1 VQRLTADQVRA
12 TFLKFF
18 EARGHTPVASSS
30 LVPSADPTL
39 LFTNAGMV
47 QFKDVFTGREQR
59 EYRRATSSQ
68 KCVRAGGKHN
78 DLDNVGHTARHHTFF
93 EMLGNFSFGDYFK
106 ADAIAW
112 AWELVTHDL
121 GIDPSRLAVTI
132 FKGEDGIPADQ
143 EARAL
148 WKKVSGLPDECILEL
163 GKKENFWAMGDTGPC
178 GPCAEIHFHQ
188 GDDLPCSAPV
198 CLGVACDCDR
208 WLEIWNL
215 VFMQFE
221 RSADGKLTP
230 LPKPS
235 IDTGAGLERL
245 SAVVQG
251 VRSNYDTD
259 LLRGI
264 IAAGERVSRK
274 TYGRNEADDVALRV
288 IADHA
293 RATTFLVGDGVLPSN
308 EGRGYVLRRIMRRA
322 IRYGTLL
329 GLEQPFL
336 NEICRTVIEAMAGAY
351 PELRENQSFI
361 LEVALREEE
370 AFRRTLAR
378 GLGLIE
384 EEMKRAEQA
393 AEEAGSAGRRA
404 EAEGRS
410 IRSTKTLSGGLVFKL
425 YDTYGFPKDLTEIV
439 AGERGFGIDH
449 EGYDKALA
457 EQQSRSEFK
466 GSGDKAIAAVYPMLR
481 TELGDSEFTGYRE
494 LEGRAQIRALLRAG
508 KRVDKAAAGEE
519 VEIVTDRTPFYGESG
534 GQVGDAGTLTGP
546 AGQAEVTDAQ
556 KPVGTLIVHHAKVTS
571 GTLHPGEMVTLK
583 VDGDRR
589 LRIRGNHSATHLLH
603 WALKKVVGDHVKQA
617 GSVVHPDY
625 LRFDYSHFQAPPPEA
640 LAEVERLVNDQVR
653 RNAASETQ
661 ELALEEARR
670 SGAVALFGEKYG
682 DKVRVVQ
689 MGPESRELCGGTHVS
704 RTGDIGFF
712 KIQSEGSIASGVRRI
727 VALTGDAAVRLVQE
741 EEQQIRHAAEL
752 LKGSPKEL
760 IQRIEAAVRRAKE
773 LEQGLAAEKKRSAT
787 ASSSDLMEGLREV
800 KGIKV
805 LSVRSDQAE
814 PQALRELADKLRD
827 KLGSG
832 IVALGGEK
840 DGKAL
845 LLVAVTK
852 DLTSR
857 YRAGDLVRE
866 LAKEVGGSGGGKPDM
881 AQAGGPDAS
890 KLGRALER
898 LYELI

>member
-1 VQRLTADQVRA
+1 LSFPVTKLTADQVRS

-18 EARGHTPVASSS
+18 ESRGHTPVASSS

-59 EYRRATSSQ
+59 DYRRATSSQ

-112 AWELVTHDL
+112 AWELVTKDL
-121 GIDPSRLAVTI
+121 GIDPKRLAITI
-132 FKGEDGIPADQ
+132 FKGEDGIPGDA

-148 WKKVSGLPDECILEL
+148 WKKVSGLPDDRIIEL
-163 GKKENFWAMGDTGPC
+163 GKKDNFWAMGDTGPC
-178 GPCAEIHFHQ
+178 GPCSEIHFHQ
-188 GDDLPCSAPV
+188 GDDLPCAAKV
-198 CLGVACDCDR
+198 CQGVACDCDR

-221 RSADGKLTP
+221 RSADGKMTP

-264 IAAGERVSRK
+264 IAAGEKISGK
-274 TYGRNEADDVALRV
+274 KYGRNEDDDVALRV
-288 IADHA
+288 VADHA

-322 IRYGTLL
+322 IRYGTRL
-329 GLEQPFL
+329 GLEKPFL
-336 NEICRTVIEAMAGAY
+336 HEICKTVIEAMSGAY
-351 PELRENQSFI
+351 PDLRENQSFI

-370 AFRRTLAR
+370 AFRRTLDR
-378 GLGLIE
+378 GLKLIE
-384 EEMKRAEQA
+384 EEIGRAKN
-393 AEEAGSAGRRA
+393 R
-404 EAEGRS
+404 
-410 IRSTKTLSGGLVFKL
+410 TLSGEVVFKL
-425 YDTYGFPKDLTEIV
+425 HDTFGFPKDLTEIV
-439 AGERGFGIDH
+439 AAERGFAIDH
-449 EGYDKALA
+449 DGYEKALA
-457 EQQSRSEFK
+457 EQQGRSEFK
-466 GSGDKAIAAVYPMLR
+466 GSGDSAIADVYPKLR
-481 TELGDSEFTGYRE
+481 AELGDSEFLGYRE
-494 LEGRAQIRALLRAG
+494 TESQGKIRALLRAG
-508 KRVDKAAAGEE
+508 KRVEKASAGEE

-534 GQVGDAGTLTGP
+534 GQVGDAGSLEAP
-546 AGQAEVTDAQ
+546 NARAEIIDVQ
-556 KPVGTLIVHHAKVTS
+556 KPVGSLIVHHAKVVS
-571 GTLHPGEMVTLK
+571 GELHPGDVVSLK
-583 VDGDRR
+583 VDNDRR
-589 LRIRGNHSATHLLH
+589 QRIRGNHSATHLLH
-603 WALKKVVGDHVKQA
+603 WALKKVIGDHVKQA

-625 LRFDYSHFQAPPPEA
+625 LRFDYSHFQAPAPEA
-640 LAEVERLVNDQVR
+640 LAEVERLVNGQVR
-653 RNAASETQ
+653 RNAASQTE

-682 DKVRVVQ
+682 DRVRVVQ
-689 MGPESRELCGGTHVS
+689 MGPDSRELCGGTHVG

-727 VALTGDAAVRLVQE
+727 VALTGDAAVRLIQE
-741 EEQQIRHAAEL
+741 EEQQIRKAAEL

-760 IQRIEAAVRRAKE
+760 LLRVEGASRRIKE
-773 LEQGLAAEKKRSAT
+773 LEQSLASEKKRSAT
-787 ASSSDLMEGLREV
+787 ASSADLLEGMREV
-800 KGIKV
+800 KGVKV
-805 LSVRSDQAE
+805 LSVRSENAE
-814 PQALRELADKLRD
+814 PQAMRELADKIRD

-832 IVALGGEK
+832 VVALGGEK

-852 DLTSR
+852 DLTAR

-866 LAKEVGGSGGGKPDM
+866 LAKEVGGSGGGKPDI
-881 AQAGGPDAS
+881 AQAGGPNPAG
-890 KLGRALER
+890 LGRALER